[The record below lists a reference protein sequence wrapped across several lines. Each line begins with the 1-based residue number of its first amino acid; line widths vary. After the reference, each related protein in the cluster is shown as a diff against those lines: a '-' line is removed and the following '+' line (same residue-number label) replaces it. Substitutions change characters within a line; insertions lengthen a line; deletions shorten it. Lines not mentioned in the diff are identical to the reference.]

1 MTDELGFEPKFRD
14 GMTVELVRSNASDA
28 DVLFAARVS
37 TLGEQTLAQAE
48 AGDAVS
54 TDETSKRDRG
64 LVNYLMRDRHGCYD
78 ANTQVLTARGWVAWP
93 EVVESDVFIT
103 RNLKTDQIEYQKA
116 QRIVSDDY
124 DGELYHFKNKHL
136 DLLVTPNHNM
146 VVSHR
151 LNAQGFYSPLYLRR
165 ADETAKRAYRIP
177 KTGGVWVGEEAK
189 MTISESFF
197 KLFGFFIGD
206 GTQAASGS
214 SPTFNIRKE
223 REIDFLEAT
232 VNEIQGAAIT
242 LMKSGARV
250 VSGLSANALTLLKDC
265 YDPETREKRIPP
277 QFLSHKPSD
286 LAALLEG
293 LMASDGY
300 SVEHRKRYF
309 TTSSIL
315 RDQILELA
323 LKLGIAADF
332 TTSTNTEGKY
342 AGERSKPVHIISFFS
357 GRNSNPRLAWTKA
370 DREREI
376 TVERYVG
383 KIYCATVENGTLF
396 VRRNGK
402 TAWCG
407 NSPFEHNSMTFYVQ
421 APIFVFREFMR
432 HRIASYNEESGR
444 YRELNPVFYVPN
456 RERNLRQVGKP
467 GAYDFL
473 PGTDEQSELVEK
485 LAKEQSIAA
494 YSAYQQMLDA
504 GVAREVA
511 RIVLPLNL
519 YSSMYVTMNARALM
533 NFLSLRTKHPEAT
546 TPSFPQRE
554 IEMCAEQMEA
564 EWAKLMPLTHAA
576 FTSKGRVAP

>member
-1 MTDELGFEPKFRD
+1 MTDELGFEPQFLD
-14 GMTVELVRSNASDA
+14 GMTVELVRANASDA

-54 TDETSKRDRG
+54 SEATEKRDRG
-64 LVNYLMRDRHGCYD
+64 LINYLMRDRHG
-78 ANTQVLTARGWVAWP
+78 
-93 EVVESDVFIT
+93 
-103 RNLKTDQIEYQKA
+103 
-116 QRIVSDDY
+116 
-124 DGELYHFKNKHL
+124 
-136 DLLVTPNHNM
+136 
-146 VVSHR
+146 
-151 LNAQGFYSPLYLRR
+151 
-165 ADETAKRAYRIP
+165 
-177 KTGGVWVGEEAK
+177 
-189 MTISESFF
+189 
-197 KLFGFFIGD
+197 
-206 GTQAASGS
+206 
-214 SPTFNIRKE
+214 
-223 REIDFLEAT
+223 
-232 VNEIQGAAIT
+232 
-242 LMKSGARV
+242 
-250 VSGLSANALTLLKDC
+250 
-265 YDPETREKRIPP
+265 
-277 QFLSHKPSD
+277 
-286 LAALLEG
+286 
-293 LMASDGY
+293 
-300 SVEHRKRYF
+300 
-309 TTSSIL
+309 
-315 RDQILELA
+315 
-323 LKLGIAADF
+323 
-332 TTSTNTEGKY
+332 
-342 AGERSKPVHIISFFS
+342 
-357 GRNSNPRLAWTKA
+357 
-370 DREREI
+370 
-376 TVERYVG
+376 
-383 KIYCATVENGTLF
+383 
-396 VRRNGK
+396 
-402 TAWCG
+402 
-407 NSPFEHNSMTFYVQ
+407 SPFEHNSMTFYVQ